1 MSQGRR
7 TQPLPPDWPRV
18 RRRILRRDDYRC
30 YLCGNPATDVDH
42 KVPACLGGT
51 DDDSNLAAICR
62 VCHRRKTAQEANLR
76 HPLHRATKQRPADP
90 HPGLL

>member
-30 YLCGNPATDVDH
+30 YVCGGPGVHVDH
-42 KVPACLGGT
+42 IVPVSQGGT
-51 DDDSNLAAICR
+51 DDDSNLATICR
-62 VCHRRKTAQEANLR
+62 RCHARKTALEANAAKPKR
-76 HPLHRATKQRPADP
+76 TRPQEK
-90 HPGLL
+90 HPGLR